1 VVLRQVKKS
10 KMNKEAVKDLT
21 YGGVMEILRNR
32 KFYYRSSIGAQ
43 YCHLTGEGEKALMEY
58 MKLMSFKMIEA
69 EEAELNRRAKDMVL
83 NTLKGDNNQSV

>member
-1 VVLRQVKKS
+1 MVLRQVKKS

-32 KFYYRSSIGAQ
+32 RFYYRSSIGAQ
-43 YCHLTGEGEKALMEY
+43 YCHLTDEGEKALMEY